1 METESGSWGSPLV
14 MCEEGLGA
22 SSFRGSAPSL
32 AAGST
37 RWYIGRHGEGGSE
50 GCVWKPSP
58 ALAMSLLAVKSA
70 RWYPCR
76 HGEGCDEG
84 CVWKPSPALGALCNL
99 TAN

>member
-1 METESGSWGSPLV
+1 VETESGSWGSPLV

-22 SSFRGSAPSL
+22 STFWA
-32 AAGST
+32 
-37 RWYIGRHGEGGSE
+37 
-50 GCVWKPSP
+50 SP
-58 ALAMSLLAVKSA
+58 ALLAVKSA